1 MLETSIYLCR
11 VVLVRCMHQDEDAA
25 AAAAAA
31 TTTATATTAAR
42 GATLMHG
49 TPKPDQLHQWPEG
62 ARRVKVSEMK
72 TKKIIMVLVRVKS
85 L

>member
-31 TTTATATTAAR
+31 ATT

-72 TKKIIMVLVRVKS
+72 TKKIIIVLVRVKS
-85 L
+85 LKKNQAK

>member
-31 TTTATATTAAR
+31 AAT

-72 TKKIIMVLVRVKS
+72 SKKIIIVLGRVKVFKKNQAK
-85 L
+85 